1 MNKVAAVIPALD
13 EEGAIGEVVAGL
25 LRTGLLDEVVVGDN
39 GSKDRT
45 AELARKNGATVV
57 DAPRRGYGSACL
69 AALAYLRDRA
79 GGPPEVVVFADGDG
93 ANDPRDLERLLEP
106 ILRGEAELVI
116 GSRTRRAAKGSMS
129 IPQVFGNHLASQLLR
144 ALYGTRT
151 TDLGPFRAIT
161 WRALEALKMEDP
173 DYGWTVEMQVKA
185 ARRGVSVREVEV
197 SNLRRAAGKSKVG
210 GTVRGVAGASR
221 KILSTIF
228 KYHRAGT

>member
-13 EEGAIGEVVAGL
+13 EEGAIGDVVAGL
-25 LRTGLLDEVVVGDN
+25 ARTKLLDEIVVGDN
-39 GSKDRT
+39 GSRDRT

-69 AALAYLRDRA
+69 AALAYLRDRT
-79 GGPPEVVVFADGDG
+79 GGPPEVVVFVDGDG
-93 ANDPRDLERLLEP
+93 SNDARELERLLEP
-106 ILRGEAELVI
+106 IMRGEAELVI
-116 GSRTRRAAKGSMS
+116 GSRTRRAASGSMS

-151 TDLGPFRAIT
+151 TDLGPYRAIT

-185 ARRGVSVREVEV
+185 ARRGLSVREVEV

-210 GTVRGVAGASR
+210 GTVRGVAGASY
-221 KILSTIF
+221 KILATIF
-228 KYHRAGT
+228 KYHRART